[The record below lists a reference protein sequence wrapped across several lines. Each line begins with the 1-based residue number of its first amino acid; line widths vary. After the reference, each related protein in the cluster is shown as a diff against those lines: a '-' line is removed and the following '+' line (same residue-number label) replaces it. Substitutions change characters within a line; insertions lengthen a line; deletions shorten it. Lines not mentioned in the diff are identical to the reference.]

1 MIQQPVTHVIPNSF
15 ITLPTKHV
23 THAKNFV
30 QLVLTIKHVPN
41 VLKDTIKKMNSV
53 SKTNAQ
59 KDNFGITLL
68 LHAWLV
74 WKIVLNA
81 TIQQFAINVNQQ
93 HSLIS

>member
-15 ITLPTKHV
+15 ITNPPKHV
-23 THAKNFV
+23 MHAKNFV

-41 VLKDTIKKMNSV
+41 VLRVIIKKMNSA
-53 SKTNAQ
+53 SKTNVQ
-59 KDNFGITLL
+59 KDNFGIMLL

-81 TIQQFAINVNQQ
+81 TMQQFAINVNQQ